1 MAGRLDRE
9 PGSQYGNGMADWL
22 SLLARPSAAS
32 LRPGHLEDLLAHW
45 EALPGSPF
53 SRAVA
58 AGLAADRLALAFAAG
73 YRSALLALT
82 GEAGHAALCITEQ
95 GSAHPRAIETRLE
108 RRGDEVVLSGSKSW
122 ATLAGNARTLL
133 VAASIGRDGDRN
145 DIRLVRVPVDAKGVR
160 MEAVPPT
167 PFTPEIPHARV
178 TLEAV
183 AVPSSAVFEGD
194 GYTKWIKPFRTVED
208 IHVTAAAVAYV
219 IGEGRRAN
227 WPALMLAEGFAAV
240 AALAELAGR
249 LSSTTEAGAPPG
261 GAAGPSLDPAVH
273 LVLGGVLAGVTGWL
287 ERTRSLWA
295 SVEAEARRRWERDRP
310 ILGVAGRSRAT
321 RFERAATGLGLK
333 VGEADGS

>member
-1 MAGRLDRE
+1 
-9 PGSQYGNGMADWL
+9 MADWL
-22 SLLARPSAAS
+22 SLLARPAAAS

-58 AGLAADRLALAFAAG
+58 AGMAADRLALAFAAG

-95 GSAHPRAIETRLE
+95 GGAHPRAIETRLE
-108 RRGDEVVLSGSKSW
+108 RRGDEVVLSGSKAW

-133 VAASIGRDGDRN
+133 VAASIGREGDRN
-145 DIRLVRVPVDAKGVR
+145 DIRLVRVPVDAGGVR
-160 MEAVPPT
+160 VEAMPAT

-219 IGEGRRAN
+219 VGEGRRAD
-227 WPALMLAEGFAAV
+227 WPALMLAEGFSAIS
-240 AALAELAGR
+240 ALAELSAR
-249 LSSTTEAGAPPG
+249 PP
-261 GAAGPSLDPAVH
+261 LDPAVH
-273 LVLGGVLAGVTGWL
+273 LVLGGTLSGITGWL
-287 ERTRSLWA
+287 DRTRPLWA
-295 SVEAEARRRWERDRP
+295 AVDAEARRRWERDRP
-310 ILGVAGRSRAT
+310 ILGVAGRARAT
-321 RFERAATGLGLK
+321 RFERAAAGLGLK